1 MKTKIPIEF
10 TLILILPH
18 YARKKTPHLGE
29 FPHFLEIS
37 FIIAGK
43 WFRSDSNFRPFS
55 CFAANS
61 RLFHRCFTSV
71 SQILAGNFMV
81 SNDYPSFSTS
91 PTPPASSIQPTHPIL
106 SSKNLFH
113 SSIYFEDGS
122 AYSTAFR
129 NHTSPPSD

>member
-61 RLFHRCFTSV
+61 RLFRACFTDSCWKFH
-71 SQILAGNFMV
+71 GF
-81 SNDYPSFSTS
+81 NDYPSFSTS
-91 PTPPASSIQPTHPIL
+91 PTSPTSSIQPTHSIL

-113 SSIYFEDGS
+113 STIYFEDGS